1 MSTPQERE
9 VLRAKIM
16 ADIERANAVMAD
28 LARAEEEEQRAAE
41 EAERKRVEV
50 EAERKRAEEKAE
62 RKRAEEEAKRK
73 EEAKKKCELEEFKR
87 REAEAIRREAEAIR
101 RQADTA
107 KAAKESKVTNPIT
120 PEEERRLMFVK
131 KLEETA
137 GNGKTKR
144 ARAESDVGDM
154 TVGEILVEGKVTWV
168 ARGERECDACKEAE
182 RRCYWR
188 QDGPGSKRAT
198 ACHFC
203 NKQKKPCKI
212 DGESSEKS
220 EQGPP
225 KKRKVAVG
233 KGKEVERPVASRS
246 KEVPESESE
255 SGLTDVMG
263 RILLEIRGM
272 RDEMRGFRMEL
283 RELCRTG
290 RGIAGDLSDLALHFI
305 PEEGAEQVTEETEGK
320 ESENGKGAEK
330 EAEEMDQTLH

>member
-1 MSTPQERE
+1 MSSGGGRTK
-9 VLRAKIM
+9 AGGGGSG
-16 ADIERANAVMAD
+16 
-28 LARAEEEEQRAAE
+28 
-41 EAERKRVEV
+41 
-50 EAERKRAEEKAE
+50 AEEKAE

-73 EEAKKKCELEEFKR
+73 EEAKKKRELEEFKR
-87 REAEAIRREAEAIR
+87 REAEVIR

-120 PEEERRLMFVK
+120 PEEERRLMFVR

-144 ARAESDVGDM
+144 ARAESDVGDT
-154 TVGEILVEGKVTWV
+154 TVGEILVEGKVMWV
-168 ARGERECDACKEAE
+168 ARGEHECDACKEAE

-212 DGESSEKS
+212 NGESSEKS

-225 KKRKVAVG
+225 KKRKVAAG
-233 KGKEVERPVASRS
+233 KGKEVERPVASGS
-246 KEVPESESE
+246 KEIPESESE

-263 RILLEIRGM
+263 SI
-272 RDEMRGFRMEL
+272 
-283 RELCRTG
+283 
-290 RGIAGDLSDLALHFI
+290 
-305 PEEGAEQVTEETEGK
+305 
-320 ESENGKGAEK
+320 
-330 EAEEMDQTLH
+330 